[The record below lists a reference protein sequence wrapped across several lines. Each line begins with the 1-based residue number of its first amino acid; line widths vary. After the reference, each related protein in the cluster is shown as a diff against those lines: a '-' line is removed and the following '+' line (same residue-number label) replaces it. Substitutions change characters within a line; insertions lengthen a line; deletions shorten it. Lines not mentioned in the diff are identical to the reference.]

1 MKKSINNFVIPIGD
15 TKIAASMN
23 RANHNRGEA
32 QIFVVPVA
40 DLEFLKDQVVEVQTG
55 SDLHLPIS
63 MIPHLQIL
71 QDTSLEQTDQYC
83 HSHLKVIMYF
93 VSNSSDDER
102 LLTWLGK
109 VLLEA

>member
-63 MIPHLQIL
+63 MWGQ
-71 QDTSLEQTDQYC
+71 
-83 HSHLKVIMYF
+83 
-93 VSNSSDDER
+93 
-102 LLTWLGK
+102 GK
-109 VLLEA
+109 RMFHQNTTINVGRIGSYAF